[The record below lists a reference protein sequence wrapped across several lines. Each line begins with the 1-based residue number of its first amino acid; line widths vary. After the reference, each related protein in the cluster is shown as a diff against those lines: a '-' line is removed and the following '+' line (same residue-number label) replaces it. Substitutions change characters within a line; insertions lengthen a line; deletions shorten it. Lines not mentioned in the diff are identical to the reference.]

1 MRTGKKYVNVTDND
15 ICVWKIKFKAKIE
28 LMKRNRD

>member
-1 MRTGKKYVNVTDND
+1 MRTEKKYVNVTDND